1 MTVNDYYKSIF
12 NAKTYKL
19 SLDSGC
25 TCPTRDGTKG
35 KGGCIF
41 CSASGSGD
49 FTPSSQLSLSAQIEE
64 AKNLLA
70 AKLKH
75 SQKIKYIAY
84 FQSFTNTYG
93 DFEKLKA
100 KWEEALACDD
110 VVGLSLATR
119 PDCISDECL
128 FYLAEL
134 SKKIYV
140 QLELGLQT
148 SNDKTAL
155 YIRRSFPT
163 STYRNAV
170 ERIKKAGGKIHVV
183 THVIFGLPG
192 ESEQDMMKSVKEVV
206 SSACDGIKITCLY
219 ILKNTDLEKDFIQGK
234 FKALEMEEYFELVK
248 KALKLMPASMV
259 IHRLTGDPP
268 KALIIEPKWTMN
280 KKLVLNKINELL
292 Y

>member
-1 MTVNDYYKSIF
+1 MTVNDYYKFLF

-19 SLDSGC
+19 SLDAGC
-25 TCPTRDGTKG
+25 TCPNRDGTKG

-49 FTPSSQLSLSAQIEE
+49 FTPSSRLSVSAQIEE
-64 AKNLLA
+64 AKKLLA
-70 AKLKH
+70 PKLKF
-75 SQKIKYIAY
+75 SKTVKYIAY

-93 DFEKLKA
+93 DFELLKA

-134 SKKIYV
+134 SEKTYV

-148 SNDKTAL
+148 SNDRTAL
-155 YIRRSFPT
+155 YIRRAFPT

-192 ESEQDMMKSVKEVV
+192 ESEQDMMNTVKEVV
-206 SSACDGIKITCLY
+206 LSACDGIKITCLY

>member
-1 MTVNDYYKSIF
+1 MTVNDYYKSLF

-19 SLDSGC
+19 SLDAGC

-49 FTPSSQLSLSAQIEE
+49 FTPSSRLSVSTQIEE
-64 AKNLLA
+64 AKKLLA
-70 AKLKH
+70 PKLKY

-93 DFEKLKA
+93 DFELLKA

-128 FYLAEL
+128 SYLSEL
-134 SKKIYV
+134 SKKTYV

-148 SNDKTAL
+148 SNDNTAL
-155 YIRRSFPT
+155 YIRRAFPT
-163 STYRNAV
+163 STFRNAV

-192 ESEQDMMKSVKEVV
+192 ESEQDMMKTVKEVV

-219 ILKNTDLEKDFIQGK
+219 ILKNTDLEKEFIQGK

-259 IHRLTGDPP
+259 IHRFTGDPP

>member
-1 MTVNDYYKSIF
+1 MTVNDYYKSLF

-19 SLDSGC
+19 SLDAGC
-25 TCPTRDGTKG
+25 TCPNRDGTKG

-49 FTPSSQLSLSAQIEE
+49 FTPSSRLSVSTQIEE
-64 AKNLLA
+64 AKKLLA
-70 AKLKH
+70 PKLKF
-75 SQKIKYIAY
+75 SKTVKYIAY

-93 DFEKLKA
+93 DFELLKA

-110 VVGLSLATR
+110 VVGLSVATR

-128 FYLAEL
+128 SYLSEL
-134 SKKIYV
+134 SKKTYV

-155 YIRRSFPT
+155 YIRRAFPT
-163 STYRNAV
+163 STFRNAV

-192 ESEQDMMKSVKEVV
+192 ESEQDMMNTVKEVV
-206 SSACDGIKITCLY
+206 LSACDGIKITCLY
-219 ILKNTDLEKDFIQGK
+219 ILKNTDLEKEFYEGK
-234 FKALEMEEYFELVK
+234 ISVLQMEEYFKLVE
-248 KALKLMPASMV
+248 KALKIIPESMV

>member
-1 MTVNDYYKSIF
+1 MTVNDYYKSLF

-19 SLDSGC
+19 SLDAGC

-35 KGGCIF
+35 RGGCIF

-49 FTPSSQLSLSAQIEE
+49 FTPSSVLSVSAQIEE
-64 AKNLLA
+64 AKKLLA
-70 AKLKH
+70 PKLKY
-75 SQKIKYIAY
+75 SKSIKYIAY

-93 DFEKLKA
+93 DFFLLKA
-100 KWEEALACDD
+100 KWEEALACED
-110 VVGLSLATR
+110 VVGLAIATR
-119 PDCISDECL
+119 PDCITDECL
-128 FYLAEL
+128 SYLAEL
-134 SKKIYV
+134 SKKTYV

-148 SNDKTAL
+148 TNENTAL
-155 YIRRSFPT
+155 YIRRAFPNSDYFT
-163 STYRNAV
+163 AV
-170 ERIKKAGGKIHVV
+170 ERIRKAGGKIHLVI
-183 THVIFGLPG
+183 HVIFGLPG
-192 ESEQDMMKSVKEVV
+192 ESEQDMMNTVKDVV

-219 ILKNTDLEKDFIQGK
+219 VLKGTDLEKDFYQGK
-234 FKALEMEEYFELVK
+234 FKVLEMEEYFSLVE
-248 KALKLMPASMV
+248 KALSIIPESMI

>member
-1 MTVNDYYKSIF
+1 MTVNDYYKSLF

-19 SLDSGC
+19 SLDAGC
-25 TCPTRDGTKG
+25 TCPNRDGTKG

-49 FTPSSQLSLSAQIEE
+49 FTPSSRLSVSAQIEE
-64 AKNLLA
+64 AKKLLA
-70 AKLKH
+70 PKLKF
-75 SQKIKYIAY
+75 SKTVKYIAY

-93 DFEKLKA
+93 DFELLKA

-110 VVGLSLATR
+110 VVGLSVATR

-128 FYLAEL
+128 SYLSEL
-134 SKKIYV
+134 SKKNYV

-148 SNDKTAL
+148 SNDNTAL
-155 YIRRSFPT
+155 YIRRAFPT
-163 STYRNAV
+163 STFRNAV

-192 ESEQDMMKSVKEVV
+192 ESEQDMMNTVKEVV
-206 SSACDGIKITCLY
+206 LSACDGIKITCLY
-219 ILKNTDLEKDFIQGK
+219 ILKNTDLEKEFYEGK
-234 FKALEMEEYFELVK
+234 ISVLQMEEYFKLVE
-248 KALKLMPASMV
+248 KALKIIPESMV